1 MSMNQAASHRALVAD
16 VKKIAILNPSAIG
29 DFVVTLPAVHALKA
43 AYRTAHLVYIGK
55 QWHAEFLR
63 GRPGPI
69 DGVAV
74 VPPIPG
80 VGAQAEIDCDREPI
94 DRFLRTMQAHQFDL
108 AFQMYGGGRY
118 SNPFI
123 KRFGARLTVGLKAP
137 DAEPLDRCIPFVYL
151 QNNRLRM
158 LEVAALAG
166 ADRVR
171 LAQELEVTA
180 IDRKRSEAVIPE
192 SEKPLIVLQP
202 GASDLRRRWPAER
215 FAAVGDALAERGAC
229 IAINGVEAEKGVV
242 RQITDRMRHPAIDL
256 CGKLSLGALCGL
268 LGRAALLISND
279 TGPLHLALAIG
290 TPCVG
295 IYWFSNLYVA
305 GPLVHKKHRIA
316 LSLQVQCPV
325 CGVENM
331 NTRCP
336 HDVSFVARV
345 SADEVLQLAFDLL
358 KPACQAEGAPAQER

>member
-1 MSMNQAASHRALVAD
+1 MMMNQAGSHPALVAD

-43 AYRTAHLVYIGK
+43 AYRSAHLVYIGK
-55 QWHAEFLR
+55 QWHAKLLR

-74 VPPIPG
+74 VPPVPG
-80 VGAQAEIDCDREPI
+80 VGAPAGSDCDQEEIDS
-94 DRFLRTMQAHQFDL
+94 FLRTMQAHQFDL

-123 KRFGARLTVGLKAP
+123 KRFGARLTVGMKAP
-137 DAEPLDRCIPFVYL
+137 DAESLDRCIPFVYL

-166 ADRVR
+166 ADRLQ
-171 LAQELEVTA
+171 LAQELEITA
-180 IDRKRSEAVIPE
+180 IDRKQAEAVVLP
-192 SEKPLIVLQP
+192 SEKPVIVLHP
-202 GASDLRRRWPAER
+202 GASDPRRRWPAER
-215 FAAVGDALAERGAC
+215 FAAVGDALAEQGAC
-229 IAINGVEAEKGVV
+229 IAINGVEAEAGVV
-242 RQITDRMRHPAIDL
+242 RQITDSMRHPVVNL
-256 CGKLSLGALCGL
+256 CGKLSLSGLCGL
-268 LGRAALLISND
+268 IERAALLISND
-279 TGPLHLALAIG
+279 SGPLHLALAIG

-305 GPLVHKKHRIA
+305 GPLVHRKHRIA

-331 NTRCP
+331 NIRCP

-345 SADEVLQLAFDLL
+345 SVDEVLELASDLL
-358 KPACQAEGAPAQER
+358 KPACEADGAPVQGR